1 VSDGTNIASGRVVV
15 GHHFDIRLIQICV
28 QKMKAVVWL
37 SLLSL
42 VVASSHDTGISSA
55 AAPPHERGLKGSRR
69 TTAAA
74 TTDRRTIDSQHRE
87 LDIFKKFHKTMM
99 LLRWKLAL
107 MKQGGASVLEN
118 ALASNYPSAMP
129 SDSPSLAPSDVPS
142 TAPSFA
148 PSSPPSLIPTLLPT
162 YKPTRVPSST
172 PSSAPSDAPSVPPSD
187 VPSLAPSD
195 VPSMI
200 PSDTPSATPELF
212 ADVFEATE
220 SFTEDSEFCAAAPAN
235 AAAVTETADVT
246 VLYAYKLE
254 LVPGARVLAVTRS
267 IEALLHT
274 VLIDSLCSSDNTVV
288 VGVSPRPLDVPG
300 GTCTRKSTSC
310 QDNGI

>member
-1 VSDGTNIASGRVVV
+1 
-15 GHHFDIRLIQICV
+15 
-28 QKMKAVVWL
+28 
-37 SLLSL
+37 
-42 VVASSHDTGISSA
+42 
-55 AAPPHERGLKGSRR
+55 
-69 TTAAA
+69 
-74 TTDRRTIDSQHRE
+74 

-107 MKQGGASVLEN
+107 MKQGGSLTVLEN
-118 ALASNYPSAMP
+118 ALASDYPSAMP
-129 SDSPSLAPSDVPS
+129 SDSPSMVPSDVPS

-148 PSSPPSLIPTLLPT
+148 PTSPPSMIPTHLPT
-162 YKPTRVPSST
+162 YKPTKKPTRAPSSKPSSIPSDVPS
-172 PSSAPSDAPSVPPSD
+172 APPSD

-200 PSDTPSATPELF
+200 PSDTPSSTPELY

-220 SFTEDSEFCAAAPAN
+220 SFTEDSEFCAAPN
-235 AAAVTETADVT
+235 TAAVTETADVT

-254 LVPGARVLAVTRS
+254 LLPGTRVLAVTRS

-274 VLIDSLCSSDNTVV
+274 VLIDTLCSSSNNDTTV

-300 GTCTRKSTSC
+300 GTYT
-310 QDNGI
+310 N